1 MMKINMKKDMKKSK
15 RLILIILLIFIILL
29 IAFITYIVI
38 SNKSDGINENL
49 YQEKQVQQLSFKIK
63 EIEYVNSF
71 SNIILEVKNTS
82 TGVINLDNFKIIFED
97 DSNNVVAEVFSYNNG
112 DLEPD
117 NNLLLSL
124 SIDKNV
130 TKATNIKYELFEVN
144 NNE

>member
-1 MMKINMKKDMKKSK
+1 MMKIDMKKDMKKSK

-49 YQEKQVQQLSFKIK
+49 YQEKQVQQLSFKVK

-82 TGVINLDNFKIIFED
+82 TDVINLDNFKIIFED

-144 NNE
+144 NDE

>member
-1 MMKINMKKDMKKSK
+1 MMKIDMKKDMKKSK

-49 YQEKQVQQLSFKIK
+49 YQEKQVQQLSFKVK

-82 TGVINLDNFKIIFED
+82 TDVINLDNFKIIFED

-130 TKATNIKYELFEVN
+130 TKATNIKYELFEIN
-144 NNE
+144 NDE

>member
-1 MMKINMKKDMKKSK
+1 MMKIDMKKDMKKSK
-15 RLILIILLIFIILL
+15 SLILIILLIFIILL

-82 TGVINLDNFKIIFED
+82 TDVINLDNFKIIFED

-130 TKATNIKYELFEVN
+130 TNATNIKYELFEVN